1 VIRWGLV
8 KWRYERLRTFGERLM
23 QVCRAVGVI
32 SVFGGN
38 FRSELDRSTVV
49 GFLGLGFD
57 MSSLWI
63 R

>member
-1 VIRWGLV
+1 MEVRTL
-8 KWRYERLRTFGERLM
+8 KDLWRTLNA
-23 QVCRAVGVI
+23 VCRAVGVI